1 MDWLIVVPL
10 VSMDAI
16 KDSRLY
22 GSVAWKERV
31 ENWKLWQEKKKRN
44 MIMIKS
50 IKKNHHFIEKKVDFD
65 DGVVGQG
72 PNFLM

>member
-1 MDWLIVVPL
+1 VPL
-10 VSMDAI
+10 TSTDPI

-31 ENWKLWQEKKKRN
+31 ENWKLWQEKKKTN
-44 MIMIKS
+44 MIMTKS
-50 IKKNHHFIEKKVDFD
+50 TKKSHHLIEKKVDFD
-65 DGVVGQG
+65 NGVVRQG

>member
-1 MDWLIVVPL
+1 MDP
-10 VSMDAI
+10 I

-31 ENWKLWQEKKKRN
+31 ENWKLWQEKKKTDV
-44 MIMIKS
+44 IMTKS
-50 IKKNHHFIEKKVDFD
+50 TKKNHHLIEKRVDFD
-65 DGVVGQG
+65 DGVSRQG

>member
-1 MDWLIVVPL
+1 MDP
-10 VSMDAI
+10 I

-22 GSVAWKERV
+22 GSVPWKERV
-31 ENWKLWQEKKKRN
+31 DNWKLWQEKKKTN
-44 MIMIKS
+44 VIMTKS
-50 IKKNHHFIEKKVDFD
+50 IEKNHHLIEKRVDFD

>member
-1 MDWLIVVPL
+1 MDP
-10 VSMDAI
+10 I

-31 ENWKLWQEKKKRN
+31 ENWKLWQEKKKTN
-44 MIMIKS
+44 VIMAKS
-50 IKKNHHFIEKKVDFD
+50 TKKNHHLIEKRVDFD
-65 DGVVGQG
+65 DGVAGQG